1 MWWYKAIIGDVRGKI
16 IALLCPCWKLLW
28 YWKVI
33 IRTKVLLLE
42 QNGRDICQ
50 MDKIA
55 LEQKAH
61 CFETNILW
69 QERTQAL
76 ENYLHLRN
84 GLVACQLHILII
96 RKPSTNWTFITRPN
110 PWFTSEVLVPPR
122 VSHAPV
128 SALHTLSMPRSQS
141 SSLEH
146 DHQSTPSRGFVLQ
159 NLFSSTFI
167 PLTVVGKKYKFSSHL
182 QLQCPG

>member
-1 MWWYKAIIGDVRGKI
+1 MWWYNAIIGDVWGKI
-16 IALLCPCWKLLW
+16 IALQCPCWKLLW

-76 ENYLHLRN
+76 EHYLHLRN

-96 RKPSTNWTFITRPN
+96 RKPNTNWTFITRPN
-110 PWFTSEVLVPPR
+110 PCVHIWGLGSAPR
-122 VSHAPV
+122 QPCPSLGSPH
-128 SALHTLSMPRSQS
+128 
-141 SSLEH
+141 LEH
-146 DHQSTPSRGFVLQ
+146 ASVPVQFSGTRPSVNTTERICTSKSIFLD
-159 NLFSSTFI
+159 FI
-167 PLTVVGKKYKFSSHL
+167 PLTVVGKK
-182 QLQCPG
+182 